1 MPSLVQSF
9 AAARLGVGAL
19 SLLAPSLSARV
30 FGFDPGRTEP
40 ALTQLFASRE
50 CALALATATSSGE
63 ARRKVLA
70 LGVAID
76 AADSV
81 ACLIQIR
88 RGNFSN
94 QAKLLTAAGA
104 VSFALIGAAALAQED
119 EAGNLVTDAPA
130 R

>member
-9 AAARLGVGAL
+9 AAARAGVGLL
-19 SLLAPSLSARV
+19 SWTSPSLAARV
-30 FGFDPGRTEP
+30 FGFDPARTEP

-50 CALALATATSSGE
+50 LALAGATATSSGE
-63 ARRKVLA
+63 ARRKILA

-76 AADSV
+76 TADSV

-88 RGNFSN
+88 RGNLSN

-104 VSFALIGAAALAQED
+104 VSFALIGAAALAQ
-119 EAGNLVTDAPA
+119 TDAA
-130 R
+130 TN